1 MKIIIQLL
9 IGAVV
14 GFFGAY
20 FMLSISSIDLLTY
33 ADGIVAGL
41 LGIAFILLGWSFL
54 LHMQIKKLGSKNLQG
69 DEEDEI
75 DLLKYK
81 KFSDYSLFSQSSS
94 IIALLALC
102 VVLMTTKNMVL
113 IVVGII
119 IAVISYLFQ
128 AYMVNLMRFVYP
140 EREIPSISDTKY
152 AKKLLEST
160 DDGERYIMLNG
171 LYKTY
176 HLANSILIF
185 AMVGATLY
193 SVFTENSQVFS
204 VVLMAIVLL
213 VLNGNYLFAVRNK

>member
-9 IGAVV
+9 FGATI
-14 GFFGAY
+14 GFFGVY
-20 FMLSISSIDLLTY
+20 FMLSISSLDLLTY
-33 ADGIVAGL
+33 ADVIVTGL
-41 LGIAFILLGWSFL
+41 LVIAFILLGWSFL
-54 LHMQIKKLGSKNLQG
+54 LHRQIKKLGSKNLQG

-75 DLLKYK
+75 DVLKYK

-102 VVLMTTKNMVL
+102 VVLMITKNMVL

-119 IAVISYLFQ
+119 IAVISYLFV
-128 AYMVNLMRFVYP
+128 AFMVNLVHFVYP
-140 EREIPSISDTKY
+140 EREIPSVSDSKY
-152 AKKLLEST
+152 AEKLLET
-160 DDGERYIMLNG
+160 ADDGERYIILNG

-176 HLANSILIF
+176 HLANTVLIF
-185 AMVGATLY
+185 AMIGATLY
-193 SVFTENSQVFS
+193 SVFTDNSQVFS